1 MVQSTDKYL
10 ERETSMNLGSHLI
23 ELQKKHEVL
32 SQQIE
37 AEQRSPGSDDLDIR
51 RLKIEKLRLK
61 EEISKISAHH

>member
-1 MVQSTDKYL
+1 
-10 ERETSMNLGSHLI
+10 MNLSSHLT
-23 ELQKKHEVL
+23 ELQKKHEML

-51 RLKIEKLRLK
+51 KLKVEKLRLK